1 MVGIAKVFLA
11 ARFFRARHYRNR
23 AASPFLQE
31 AKYCQMGL
39 RCGKL
44 RFPLRE
50 LLLKCRCLVFVI
62 PSLSRDLY
70 ANTVN
75 ILIEILRLRGYA
87 APLRMTGER
96 LLRDSAQGD
105 TKRQPPFFHNQ
116 IARPKTTL
124 FGKRT
129 QFVAYLRLSRKGV
142 NARHQIIFCKS
153 KNHTFCFC
161 TLRFM
166 ESVTEEGEFRALL

>member
-1 MVGIAKVFLA
+1 MP
-11 ARFFRARHYRNR
+11 NR
-23 AASPFLQE
+23 AA
-31 AKYCQMGL
+31 L
-39 RCGKL
+39 RKIAISL
-44 RFPLRE
+44 ARVIIERYFS
-50 LLLKCRCLVFVI
+50 VFVI